1 VPSTHSKGRRALG
14 DDGFVTVEAAIVF
27 TAITAVI
34 GLVVAGVMA
43 LATYLGAVSL
53 ARDAARAV
61 ALGNGADAQ
70 KVVAKSNPDAEA
82 TVSAVSAV
90 SGPGVDDGDS
100 NGDMD
105 LVRVTVVVPGALFDI
120 SASAVIVHE
129 PD

>member
-1 VPSTHSKGRRALG
+1 
-14 DDGFVTVEAAIVF
+14 VEAAIVF

-90 SGPGVDDGDS
+90 SAVSGPGVDDGDS
-100 NGDMD
+100 NGDMN

>member
-1 VPSTHSKGRRALG
+1 M
-14 DDGFVTVEAAIVF
+14 EAAIVF

-70 KVVAKSNPDAEA
+70 KVVAKSSPDAEA